1 LIRFGRKH
9 RLALLL
15 LSAYLFFLLFPMLFL
30 GRILSPNDVYYQFDP
45 WASHRYTEAQNPLIY
60 DPPVSY
66 YPLISLLREDPSSF
80 HWNRYVASG
89 IPGFGSAAAA
99 VLTPLI
105 AVPALLL
112 PLAYVYVGIIV
123 LKFVAGFALAYWW
136 LREERLGRRGAA
148 VGSLLFSAA
157 GPYMVWWLWQSTNA
171 SVLYPAALLLIARA
185 FHRKKNSIA
194 LMTIL
199 VIALLL
205 SGFPAAIAYLMYLS
219 LVYIIYLAIRYRTIP
234 LAEMGK
240 GMVAFLLG
248 VMISAPFLAPLITFL
263 HRSGYFS
270 FRQRAGYDYHYPLQH
285 LLSFVDPFRLGDP
298 SVHLWLGDPRLA
310 ISNNFVEATVYV
322 GLGALLLVPLG
333 ILARRAEHRWFWL
346 SVLILLLVCMFGGH
360 HAFSDAIGELP
371 GIRYSPLTRLRI
383 LLPLPV
389 AYLSAAAVAGL
400 MRLVWLRGRRAAGWG
415 RELIAAAI
423 GLLAVI
429 DLARVAARFYPYIDP
444 ALTRFPESPTVEY
457 LRQQPGPFRVAP
469 FFNYL
474 IPNSAELVRLEDI
487 RSHFGSEQRYRN
499 LLRRF
504 DPEGF
509 GGSGSVILF
518 NSLKANL
525 ADPVLSMCNVRFLVE
540 PLGIDVVRWRVLEKS
555 AVNARPVGEYR
566 LRSGQEISRQIP
578 MDGDDH
584 YAIDLDLMVGRKS
597 GRGSVLVELIRPETG
612 KVIVRRSWTA
622 EWLQSH
628 PKNYLPIWPHARDGN
643 ALLLRIRARNI
654 DVSIPTTADGQA
666 PSLLYGKVRS
676 PVIPLTEFS
685 DGRLFENLLALPRY
699 WAVWNARQLS
709 EAELLSVPMDFSREA
724 ILGQAASDELRN
736 LAKVAPWRRRVDFRV
751 LRYSGSYQAIE
762 TSSEVPFLLATS
774 EKLTPELQFRL
785 DGEKIKPLQING
797 LFAGVR
803 VRPGRHR
810 IELTR
815 RIGRGW
821 WVPSFAA
828 LLICL
833 AIPNF
838 GRLRRRRVQRD
849 AE

>member
-1 LIRFGRKH
+1 
-9 RLALLL
+9 
-15 LSAYLFFLLFPMLFL
+15 MLFL

-45 WASHRYTEAQNPLIY
+45 WGSHRSMEAQNPLIY

-123 LKFVAGFALAYWW
+123 LKFVAGFAFAYWW

-148 VGSLLFSAA
+148 VGALLFSAA

-219 LVYIIYLAIRYRTIP
+219 LVYIIFLAIRYRIVP
-234 LAEMGK
+234 LLEMGK
-240 GMVAFLLG
+240 GAVAFLLG

-263 HRSGYFS
+263 NRSGYFS

-298 SVHLWLGDPRLA
+298 SAHLWLGDPRLA
-310 ISNNFVEATVYV
+310 ISNNFVEATVYE

-333 ILARRAEHRWFWL
+333 ILARRAGQRWFWL
-346 SVLILLLVCMFGGH
+346 GVLILLLVCMFGGH
-360 HAFSDAIGELP
+360 HTISDAIGELP

-400 MRLVWLRGRRAAGWG
+400 MGLVRLRSRRAAGWG

-423 GLLAVI
+423 GLLAVV
-429 DLARVAARFYPYIDP
+429 DLARVAAHFYPYIDP
-444 ALTRFPESPTVEY
+444 ALTRLPESRTVEY
-457 LRQQPGPFRVAP
+457 LRQQSGPFRIAP

-474 IPNSAELVRLEDI
+474 VPNSAELVRLEDI
-487 RSHFGSEQRYRN
+487 RSHFGSEQQYRD
-499 LLRRF
+499 LLQRF
-504 DPEGF
+504 DSGGW

-518 NSLKANL
+518 SSLTANL
-525 ADPVLSMCNVRFLVE
+525 TDPVLSMCNVRFLIE
-540 PLGIDVVRWRVLEKS
+540 PPGIDIVRWRVLEKS
-555 AVNARPVGEYR
+555 AVNAPPVGEYR
-566 LRSGQEISRQIP
+566 LRGGQEISRQIHV
-578 MDGDDH
+578 DGDDL
-584 YAIDLDLMVGRKS
+584 YAIDLDLMVGRKAQ
-597 GRGSVLVELIRPETG
+597 RGSVLVELIRPETG
-612 KVIVRRSWTA
+612 NVVVRRSWTG

-628 PKNYLPIWPHARDGN
+628 PKNYLPIWPHARAGN
-643 ALLLRIRARNI
+643 VLLLRIRARNV
-654 DVSIPTTADGQA
+654 DVSIPTTAKRQA
-666 PSLLYGKVRS
+666 PPLLYGKVRS

-685 DGRLFENLLALPRY
+685 DGRIFENLLALPRY

-709 EAELLSVPMDFSREA
+709 EAELVGGSVDFTREA
-724 ILGQAASDELRN
+724 IFTGPIDNRTAN
-736 LAKVAPWRRRVDFRV
+736 LAKVVPWVRRVHMQI
-751 LRYSGSYQAIE
+751 LEYSAARQVIE
-762 TSSEVPFLLATS
+762 TTSEVPFLLVSS
-774 EKLTPELQFRL
+774 EKLTPELQVTV
-785 DGEKIKPLQING
+785 DGTRAEPMQVNG
-797 LFAGVR
+797 LYAAVP
-803 VRPGRHR
+803 VRPGTHR
-810 IELTR
+810 IEVRR

-821 WVPSFAA
+821 WPPSFVAF
-828 LLICL
+828 LIL
-833 AIPNF
+833 VAIPASEWI
-838 GRLRRRRVQRD
+838 RRRRVQSRD
-849 AE
+849 AK